1 MPSSSPSR
9 LALIIPARNEATR
22 IGAVLSAL
30 PARLPGFDQIQ
41 VFVVDDGS
49 SDRTAQ
55 VARGHGARVLRHRV
69 NLGKGGALRT
79 GCEAAIRAGCD
90 VLVFMDADGQ
100 HRAADLAPLV
110 LPIQAGRADL
120 VVGTR
125 PFSSAMPGTMRL
137 GNWGLSG
144 LFGLLFGQRVRD
156 TQSGMRAVR
165 AAVYPQLRW
174 EASSYAV
181 ETEMLV
187 RAARAGLR
195 VQEVEIETVYL
206 DAYKGTTIA
215 DGLRIFGSML
225 RWRARR

>member
-1 MPSSSPSR
+1 MPSNAPSR
-9 LALIIPARNEATR
+9 LAVIIPARNEASR
-22 IGAVLSAL
+22 IGAVLAAL
-30 PARLPGFDQIQ
+30 PDRLPGFDELR

-49 SDRTAQ
+49 SDRTAAI
-55 VARGHGARVLRHRV
+55 ARSHGARVLRHRV

-79 GCEAAIRAGCD
+79 GCEAAVRSGCE

-100 HRAADLAPLV
+100 HRAEDLPALL
-110 LPIQAGRADL
+110 LPIQTGRADL
-120 VVGTR
+120 VLGTR
-125 PFSSAMPGTMRL
+125 RFSSEMPGTMRL

-144 LFGLLFGQRVRD
+144 LFGILFGQRVRD
-156 TQSGMRAVR
+156 TQSGMRAMR
-165 AAVYPQLRW
+165 AAIYPHLRW
-174 EASSYAV
+174 EAASYAV

-187 RAARAGLR
+187 RAARAGVR
-195 VQEVEIETVYL
+195 VQEVEIKTVYL